1 MTYMPWLLGFDLAR
15 EIGQACVSC
24 KWLERIFNMRQPN
37 TPDGHLALLPALR
50 LLLEE
55 RSVTRAAQ
63 RAGMS
68 QPAMSRVLARL
79 RRLLGDDL
87 LVRGPAG
94 SAPTAR
100 ALVLAEA
107 LPAALDEVARVIQ
120 PPRFDPAAAEA
131 RFTITTVDYVAL
143 VLLPAVVAR
152 VRREAPGIELD
163 IRTVGG
169 SDLAGALGQGAADL
183 LIGAKNEF
191 DGRGGFYRQRLF
203 DEDYACLM
211 SRRAAA
217 GWKALTLDA
226 YLAMPHA
233 LVTITGRGGGVIDA
247 ALERAGRSRR
257 IALRIQ
263 NFLAAPWIVA
273 GTDLAIILPRRLA
286 EHIAKPA
293 GLAIFD
299 LPVALGTLT
308 LAQVW
313 HARRHRDPAHAWLRE
328 VVAAAAR
335 QLDQSGTLRRPAK
348 PRARR

>member
-1 MTYMPWLLGFDLAR
+1 
-15 EIGQACVSC
+15 
-24 KWLERIFNMRQPN
+24 MRQPN
-37 TPDGHLALLPALR
+37 IPDGHLALLPALR

-55 RSVTRAAQ
+55 RSVTRAAE

-79 RRLLGDDL
+79 RRILGDEL

-94 SAPTAR
+94 SAPTVR
-100 ALVLAEA
+100 ALALAEA

-131 RFTITTVDYVAL
+131 RFTIVTVDYVAL

-152 VRREAPGIELD
+152 VRREAPGIALD

-169 SDLAGALGQGAADL
+169 TDFAEALGQGAADM
-183 LIGAKNEF
+183 LIGAKHEF
-191 DGRGGFYRQRLF
+191 EARGGFYRQRLF

-211 SRRAAA
+211 SRRTAA
-217 GWKALTLDA
+217 GRASLPLDA

-247 ALERAGRSRR
+247 ALERAGRARR
-257 IALRIQ
+257 VALRIQ

-273 GTDLAIILPRRLA
+273 DSDLAVILPRRLA

-299 LPVALGTLT
+299 LPVDLGTLT
-308 LAQVW
+308 ISQVW
-313 HARRHRDPAHAWLRE
+313 HARRHRDPAHGWLRE
-328 VVAAAAR
+328 TIAAVAR
-335 QLDQSGTLRRPAK
+335 TLDRAPARRPAK
-348 PRARR
+348 VRVRR

>member
-1 MTYMPWLLGFDLAR
+1 
-15 EIGQACVSC
+15 
-24 KWLERIFNMRQPN
+24 MRQPN
-37 TPDGHLALLPALR
+37 IPDGHLALLPALR

-55 RSVTRAAQ
+55 RSVTRAAE

-79 RRLLGDDL
+79 RRLLGDEL
-87 LVRGPAG
+87 LVRGPSG

-100 ALVLAEA
+100 ALALAEA

-131 RFTITTVDYVAL
+131 RVTILTVDYIAL

-169 SDLAGALGQGAADL
+169 FDFAEALGQGTADL
-183 LIGAKNEF
+183 LIGARNEF
-191 DGRGGFYRQRLF
+191 DGRGGLYRQRLF

-211 SRRAAA
+211 SRRAGA
-217 GWKALTLDA
+217 GRKALSLDA

-233 LVTITGRGGGVIDA
+233 LVTITGRGGGAVDA

-263 NFLAAPWIVA
+263 NFLAAPWLVA
-273 GTDLAIILPRRLA
+273 GSDLAVILPRRLA
-286 EHIAKPA
+286 EHVAKPA

-299 LPVALGTLT
+299 LPVDLGTLT
-308 LAQVW
+308 LSQIW
-313 HARRHRDPAHAWLRE
+313 HARRHRDPANAWLRE
-328 VVAAAAR
+328 VIAAAAR
-335 QLDQSGTLRRPAK
+335 PLDRARALRRAAK
-348 PRARR
+348 AGRR

>member
-1 MTYMPWLLGFDLAR
+1 
-15 EIGQACVSC
+15 
-24 KWLERIFNMRQPN
+24 MRQPN
-37 TPDGHLALLPALR
+37 IPDGHFALLPALR

-55 RSVTRAAQ
+55 RSVTRAAE

-79 RRLLGDDL
+79 RRLLGDEL

-94 SAPTAR
+94 SSPTPR

-107 LPAALDEVARVIQ
+107 LPAALDEVARVIR
-120 PPRFDPAAAEA
+120 PPRFDPATAEA
-131 RFTITTVDYVAL
+131 RFTIATVDYVAL

-163 IRTVGG
+163 IRTAGG
-169 SDLAGALGQGAADL
+169 LDFADALGQGAADL
-183 LIGAKNEF
+183 LIGAKDEF

-203 DEDYACLM
+203 DEGYACLM
-211 SRRAAA
+211 SRRVAA
-217 GWKALTLDA
+217 GRKRISLDD

-247 ALERAGRSRR
+247 ALERAGRARR

-273 GTDLAIILPRRLA
+273 GSDLAVILPRRLA
-286 EHIAKPA
+286 QHIAKPA

-299 LPVALGTLT
+299 LPVDLGTLT
-308 LAQVW
+308 LSQIW

-335 QLDQSGTLRRPAK
+335 PLE
-348 PRARR
+348 RARAARRTAKAPRR